1 MNPKR
6 REFKI
11 PNEFK
16 QEFDFLAMY
25 KVRTSIFRN
34 NIQYL
39 IVRAKSA
46 PELSPTFPAYPK
58 PSQQMAAQME
68 LTQGEE
74 F

>member
-25 KVRTSIFRN
+25 KVRTSIFRS

-46 PELSPTFPAYPK
+46 PELSPTFLAYPK

>member
-25 KVRTSIFRN
+25 KVGTSILKIFSVFN
-34 NIQYL
+34 
-39 IVRAKSA
+39 
-46 PELSPTFPAYPK
+46 
-58 PSQQMAAQME
+58 
-68 LTQGEE
+68 
-74 F
+74 

>member
-25 KVRTSIFRN
+25 KSKTGTRIIPNLPGVVKT
-34 NIQYL
+34 
-39 IVRAKSA
+39 
-46 PELSPTFPAYPK
+46 PAAYGNK
-58 PSQQMAAQME
+58 E
-68 LTQGEE
+68 GQG
-74 F
+74 

>member
-25 KVRTSIFRN
+25 KVRTSILKVIFS
-34 NIQYL
+34 I
-39 IVRAKSA
+39 
-46 PELSPTFPAYPK
+46 
-58 PSQQMAAQME
+58 
-68 LTQGEE
+68 
-74 F
+74 